1 MNKNTGGIIAGM
13 LVAAFLGGFLGF
25 VMISYLGGT
34 PGETTTTETVITSG
48 GEVQVTT
55 STNSDWT
62 AKLVVHLALASFP
75 TLLLLWLTTEA
86 IRYLRAGRKVPK

>member
-1 MNKNTGGIIAGM
+1 MNKNTGGIIAGV

-25 VMISYLGGT
+25 VMVSYLGGAV
-34 PGETTTTETVITSG
+34 GETTTTETVMTSG

-62 AKLVVHLALASFP
+62 VRLVVHLALASFP
-75 TLLLLWLTTEA
+75 ALLFLWLAIEA
-86 IRYLRAGRKVPK
+86 IRYLRAGRRVLK

>member
-25 VMISYLGGT
+25 VMVSYLGDT
-34 PGETTTTETVITSG
+34 VDQTTTTETVMNSG
-48 GEVQVTT
+48 GDVQVTT

-62 AKLVVHLALASFP
+62 VKLVVHLALASFP
-75 TLLLLWLTTEA
+75 ALLLLWLATEA
-86 IRYLRAGRKVPK
+86 IRYLRAGRKVPE